1 MFHADRD
8 KFKCV
13 KFRNEFLS
21 YLYDGETIVEA
32 CALMKVNPAAFGLA
46 RRDNPEFDAEVRAAQ
61 AFRVEVMTDKLERI
75 NEYEGDAIMAG
86 VISKNIQWLA
96 SKRYRAIY
104 GDKVDH
110 NINVQVN
117 IRAAIDAARQR
128 AITIE
133 HDKPLNVIDVATD
146 STSDAQ
152 APALIDAGE
161 IDPLS

>member
-1 MFHADRD
+1 MFDADRD

-13 KFRNEFLS
+13 KFRDEFIMH
-21 YLYDGETIVEA
+21 LYDGESIVEA

-75 NEYEGDAIMAG
+75 NEFESDAIMAG

-104 GDKVDH
+104 GDKIDH
-110 NINVQVN
+110 NVNVQVN

-133 HDKPLNVIDVATD
+133 HDKPLNVIDNAAD

-152 APALIDAGE
+152 APALIAADE

>member
-1 MFHADRD
+1 MFEADRD

-13 KFRNEFLS
+13 KFRDEFIMH
-21 YLYDGETIVEA
+21 LYDGESILEA

-46 RRDNPEFDAEVRAAQ
+46 RRDNSEFDAEVRAAQ

-110 NINVQVN
+110 NVNVQVN

-133 HDKPLNVIDVATD
+133 HDKPLNVIDNAAD